1 MYIHTKSV
9 HYNYDVKQVCLPALH
24 ITLGIFYR
32 LFNLLEN
39 ECHKLD
45 LKSALLRS
53 SVSTTVSYAT
63 YATAMQKVQQITE
76 DTQHLQAQL
85 KDVTQL
91 VSYFTLHLTED
102 SAAGLMTGLH
112 QRLVDI
118 RQSIADLVS
127 KYKSIKT
134 DHCITFPQEKEKKKH
149 EAVSRKGLYFIFFMC
164 SDSYPIPILNLPTL
178 TKY

>member
-1 MYIHTKSV
+1 
-9 HYNYDVKQVCLPALH
+9 
-24 ITLGIFYR
+24 
-32 LFNLLEN
+32 
-39 ECHKLD
+39 
-45 LKSALLRS
+45 
-53 SVSTTVSYAT
+53 
-63 YATAMQKVQQITE
+63 MQKVQQITE

-91 VSYFTLHLTED
+91 VSYLTLHLTED
-102 SAAGLMTGLH
+102 SAAGLMTGLY

-149 EAVSRKGLYFIFFMC
+149 EAVSRKGFPQEEGPFVRSLDTALKTFAVEQQAYYGGTFVG
-164 SDSYPIPILNLPTL
+164 NHVHRTL
-178 TKY
+178 KVRHNYTV